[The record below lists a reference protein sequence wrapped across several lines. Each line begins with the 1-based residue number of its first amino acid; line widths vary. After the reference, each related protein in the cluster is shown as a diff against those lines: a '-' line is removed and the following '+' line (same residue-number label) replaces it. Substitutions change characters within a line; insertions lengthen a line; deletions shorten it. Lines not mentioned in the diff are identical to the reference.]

1 MVEQGV
7 ASADDI
13 DLAVTSGLGIRFATM
28 GPLEFVDW
36 GGLDILY
43 HANRY
48 LSGELGNRYT
58 TPNIVEKNMDNGNLG
73 LKTGKGIYD
82 YCSMDTDTYKEQK
95 LKTFI
100 TLLTRL
106 DLMPRPAKSR

>member
-13 DLAVTSGLGIRFATM
+13 DRAVTSGLGIRFATM

-43 HANRY
+43 HANLY
-48 LSGELGNRYT
+48 LSGELGIRYT
-58 TPNIVEKNMDNGNLG
+58 TPDIVEEKMESGNLG
-73 LKTGKGIYD
+73 LKSGKGIYD
-82 YCSMDTDTYKEQK
+82 YYNIDMDAYKEQK
-95 LKTFI
+95 LETFI
-100 TLLTRL
+100 TLLKRL